1 MGLSSSSKAFTCDV
15 TYSNHQETKMKTTFF
30 LVKKAISCLVAKPW
44 RRANFQSLAITIVQV
59 SVHLKNHKSVICYIL
74 CFNSYRLHKGYNG
87 FSNWGRVTWDIFL
100 KKNSLLFS
108 IFCNRNLFL
117 TGQKIAQMIHWK
129 KIMIIKLAA
138 LFRRIC
144 MHIRK
149 NIIDFFVHYSK
160 NRFWL
165 LLRWQ
170 PMRRHNYLAFL
181 AQLSN
186 TRPWKSK

>member
-1 MGLSSSSKAFTCDV
+1 
-15 TYSNHQETKMKTTFF
+15 MKTTFF

-44 RRANFQSLAITIVQV
+44 RRANFQSLAITIVKV

-129 KIMIIKLAA
+129 KIMIIKLGCPVPAHLYAYQKKYYRFFCSLFKKQILIVASMTADAA
-138 LFRRIC
+138 PQLFGFPGTTQQ
-144 MHIRK
+144 HQALK
-149 NIIDFFVHYSK
+149 E
-160 NRFWL
+160 
-165 LLRWQ
+165 
-170 PMRRHNYLAFL
+170 
-181 AQLSN
+181 
-186 TRPWKSK
+186 